1 MRHILAA
8 FVSSLLLVSCAH
20 AAEPRAKTEVL
31 KELGEWKV
39 CGPASGLALYGESGP
54 SGGLWDLEEALE
66 REVGGAASRGVI
78 VSFAATWCPNCV
90 KGLQVLERLAPE
102 AKKAHVEIVVVMIPQ
117 FTTSIASFMEG
128 FGLTLP
134 ALKDK
139 FGTFYKR
146 WTGGSLNPARLPYT
160 FVVNSAQ
167 QLVGIYGSEGA
178 DFEAVMRQA
187 LGDGDQRCRRK

>member
-1 MRHILAA
+1 MRSMLVAV
-8 FVSSLLLVSCAH
+8 VSSLLLLSGAH
-20 AAEPRAKTEVL
+20 AAEPGAKTEAL
-31 KELGEWKV
+31 QELGDWKV

-54 SGGLWDLEEALE
+54 SGGLWDLEESLGQ
-66 REVGGAASRGVI
+66 EVGGAPSRGVI

-90 KGLQVLERLAPE
+90 KGLQALERLAPE

-117 FTTSIASFMEG
+117 FTTSIAAFMKG
-128 FGLTLP
+128 IGVTLP

-160 FVVNSAQ
+160 FVINSAQ

-187 LGDGDQRCRRK
+187 LEDGEQRCRRK

>member
-1 MRHILAA
+1 MRFILLALLA
-8 FVSSLLLVSCAH
+8 SFLFVSVAH
-20 AAEPRAKTEVL
+20 AAAPGSKTEVL
-31 KELGEWKV
+31 KELGDWKV

-54 SGGLWDLEEALE
+54 SGGLWDLEEALDGQ
-66 REVGGAASRGVI
+66 VGGASSRGVV

-90 KGLQVLERLAPE
+90 KGLQILEGLAPE
-102 AKKAHVEIVVVMIPQ
+102 AEKAHVELVVVMIPQ
-117 FTTSIASFMEG
+117 FTTSIAAFMKG
-128 FGLTLP
+128 NGVTLP

-160 FVVNSAQ
+160 FVINSAQ
-167 QLVGIYGSEGA
+167 QIVGIYGSEGA

-187 LGDGDQRCRRK
+187 LKDVDQRCRRK